1 MLIYSTSHSHSFH
14 RNAPQAIKRHTLPS
28 YFLKSPHHHHITT
41 PNALNNTDANA
52 NATRT
57 QSPVLSLRLSITP
70 AALFHT
76 LFENNCTLLI
86 RFHDVV
92 GHTDLTYN
100 NPPLVFK
107 YRFPVNIPFKG
118 PTYATNT
125 ESFTIIQHPT
135 TNAGDREFYVQSKS
149 ITKGIPGADAFEV
162 ILHWKAMLLSSS
174 DTTDFTLTCSIN
186 LLAPLPKMVSSQLE
200 KAAYQG
206 IIDAYIPQFETLL
219 LTTFQYNKGENMTID
234 KKEEDVNNKNKIAN
248 VEDRQQPTL
257 RQLLKT
263 ISTTWPEW
271 KNNRYWF
278 LTPTGSPCHPVPS
291 PLEAVNILE
300 QLTPIW
306 LKEKRWDKTW
316 YRDPVFK
323 GLVEC
328 LRLARPRRPSASI
341 VKEAEEDEGEKEKSG
356 TDGSTD
362 SYYYTSP
369 EEVVKLV
376 HCLGLLCR
384 EDGMYTE
391 EMVAATRL
399 LERIHLVER
408 KPIASVLYS
417 LYTSRV
423 WTPSLSRSR
432 SLEKAAVNALNR
444 DICAF
449 IECSRNKNDNDND
462 GDDDNM
468 LHSLPMMMFS
478 LSELGRP
485 CTELMHCLMRGLQAG
500 MRVEARKIPQ
510 LVRAVAVAGGTCTDT
525 CDDSMNADLV
535 KMLLLN
541 LIAENK
547 ETILRERRNNKRR
560 EIDMNQLMQ
569 FKAAVE
575 LECKDPVVTDILQN
589 NVAVKEVFD
598 TAASICQTAYYN
610 KSNTKKKGGEAY
622 TGSAVQA
629 EVERCVGSLG
639 LNYKTEQ
646 PLLNSC
652 WVADII
658 AQVQSQ
664 DEGTGTGTHSW
675 VVIEVDGPWHYTR
688 NKYNCSEGSTDE
700 NEVAVA
706 VPAASK
712 GKTKMTKKK
721 RQLLGKTAFKR
732 RILERAGY
740 GVVNVDVEEWM
751 EIRGKRAQVEYLDC
765 RIKQYMLKGQEG
777 QI

>member
-1 MLIYSTSHSHSFH
+1 MI
-14 RNAPQAIKRHTLPS
+14 
-28 YFLKSPHHHHITT
+28 
-41 PNALNNTDANA
+41 
-52 NATRT
+52 
-57 QSPVLSLRLSITP
+57 
-70 AALFHT
+70 
-76 LFENNCTLLI
+76 
-86 RFHDVV
+86 
-92 GHTDLTYN
+92 
-100 NPPLVFK
+100 
-107 YRFPVNIPFKG
+107 
-118 PTYATNT
+118 
-125 ESFTIIQHPT
+125 
-135 TNAGDREFYVQSKS
+135 
-149 ITKGIPGADAFEV
+149 
-162 ILHWKAMLLSSS
+162 
-174 DTTDFTLTCSIN
+174 
-186 LLAPLPKMVSSQLE
+186 SSQLE

-219 LTTFQYNKGENMTID
+219 LTTSQYSKGENMID
-234 KKEEDVNNKNKIAN
+234 KKEKDVDNNNKIAN
-248 VEDRQQPTL
+248 FEDRQQPTL

-271 KNNRYWF
+271 KNNRFWF
-278 LTPTGSPCHPVPS
+278 LTPTGFPCHPVPS
-291 PLEAVNILE
+291 PLKALNILE
-300 QLTPIW
+300 QLIPIW

-328 LRLARPRRPSASI
+328 LRLARPRSPSALI
-341 VKEAEEDEGEKEKSG
+341 VKDEEEEEEKSG
-356 TDGSTD
+356 SDGSTD

-369 EEVVKLV
+369 EEVVKLT

-399 LERIHLVER
+399 LEQIQLVES

-417 LYTSRV
+417 LYSARV
-423 WTPSLSRSR
+423 WTPSLSSIN
-432 SLEKAAVNALNR
+432 LEKAAANALNR
-444 DICAF
+444 DIDAF
-449 IECSRNKNDNDND
+449 IECSRKNNNNND
-462 GDDDNM
+462 GDNK
-468 LHSLPMMMFS
+468 LHSLPRMIFS

-510 LVRAVAVAGGTCTDT
+510 LVRAVAVAGGTDT
-525 CDDSMNADLV
+525 GTGSIDADLV
-535 KMLLLN
+535 KILLLN

-547 ETILRERRNNKRR
+547 ETVLRERRNKKRR

-569 FKAAVE
+569 FKVAVE
-575 LECKDPVVTDILQN
+575 VECKDPVVTDILQN
-589 NVAVKEVFD
+589 DTAVKEVFE
-598 TAASICQTAYYN
+598 TAASICQAAYYN
-610 KSNTKKKGGEAY
+610 KSNTKKNGGEAY

-658 AQVQSQ
+658 AQVQTQ
-664 DEGTGTGTHSW
+664 DDGTGTDTTHSL

-688 NKYNCSEGSTDE
+688 NKYNCSEVSTDG
-700 NEVAVA
+700 NEVDVA

-712 GKTKMTKKK
+712 EKTNKKK

-740 GVVNVDVEEWM
+740 DVVNVDVEEWM
-751 EIRGKRAQVEYLDC
+751 EIQGKRAQVEYLGC
-765 RIKQYMLKGQEG
+765 RIKECMLKGQEG
-777 QI
+777 QIHIDL